1 MQAFFW
7 ISFSL
12 GNYPERKVYMA
23 DFLFESYVQPI
34 IQNGWFNLV
43 NSITYG
49 IILIIGVILVYKLL
63 IKLKIMPDWK
73 FLLAIIPF
81 VIWAPIT
88 RTIRDYVY
96 RNLPSTIT
104 STPQFQ
110 TDLGYNIGVV
120 YSSTQA
126 HVSQTLPPGISNLY
140 SGIISW
146 FVTPGSYLITTAIAL
161 GVFLLCVWI
170 QRKFKLE
177 YWKPMFILGVIGL
190 GVSALALP
198 ITNIAPL
205 GFFLALFLPTA
216 AILLGITYLL
226 TKTKFRLRNVVKFSS
241 TGIVIAHLFDSAAT
255 STALHVYGFREQ
267 HPLIRA
273 IYEGLGTLYG
283 SIGFFLVKIFV
294 VFAVLWAFD
303 QYIED
308 KRLRNFLKI
317 VVVILGLA
325 PGVRDAI
332 TLLLGIA

>member
-1 MQAFFW
+1 
-7 ISFSL
+7 
-12 GNYPERKVYMA
+12 MA
-23 DFLFESYVQPI
+23 SDFLFESYVQPV
-34 IQNGWFNLV
+34 IQNGWFNPV

-49 IILIIGVILVYKLL
+49 LILIIGVVLVYKLL
-63 IKLKIMPDWK
+63 QKLKIEPDWK

-104 STPQFQ
+104 STQQFQ

-120 YSSTQA
+120 YSNTQA
-126 HVSQTLPPGISNLY
+126 HVSQSLPSGISNLY
-140 SGIISW
+140 SGIVSW
-146 FVTPGSYLITTAIAL
+146 FVTPGSYLITTVIAL
-161 GVFLLCVWI
+161 GVFLLCVGI

-177 YWKPMFILGVIGL
+177 YWKPMFVLGLIGL
-190 GVSALALP
+190 VVSMFALP
-198 ITNIAPL
+198 VTSLEPL
-205 GFFLALFLPTA
+205 GFLLMLFLPTA
-216 AILLGITYLL
+216 AILLAITFAL
-226 TKTKFRLRNVVKFSS
+226 TKTNFRLKNVVKFSS
-241 TGIVIAHLFDSAAT
+241 TGIVIAHLLDSAAT
-255 STALHVYGFREQ
+255 STALHMYGFREQ
-267 HPLIRA
+267 HPVIRFL
-273 IYEGLGTLYG
+273 YESFGTIYG
-283 SIGFFLVKIFV
+283 SMAFFLVKIVV